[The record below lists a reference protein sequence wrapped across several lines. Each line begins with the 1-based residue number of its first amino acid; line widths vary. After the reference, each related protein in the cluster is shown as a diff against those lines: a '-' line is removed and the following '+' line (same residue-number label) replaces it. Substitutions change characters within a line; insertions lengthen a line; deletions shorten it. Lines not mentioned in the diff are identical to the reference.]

1 MSRSGKPWG
10 QSQGDNSPE
19 RGKEVRIHGKKLKVG
34 IVVGRTSIVNQ
45 GRSLN

>member
-10 QSQGDNSPE
+10 QSHGENRPE
-19 RGKEVRIHGKKLKVG
+19 RGKEVRIHGKELKVG
-34 IVVGRTSIVNQ
+34 IMLGRTSIMNQ